1 MKRSIVMIGICLI
14 LSITSLS
21 TVKAEEEQDNIQL
34 AEDAKAALLIERDSG
49 KVLYDKNAHEKL
61 PPASMTKIMTLLLIM
76 EALESDVIT
85 LEEEITISENA
96 ASMGG
101 SQVFLAAGEVM
112 TVDNLIKAIA
122 IASGNDASV
131 ALAERIAGSEEAF
144 VQMMNDRAEQ
154 LQLENT
160 HFENASGLPV
170 ENHYTTAYDM
180 GMIAKELLKFE
191 EIVSYTSIYEDY
203 LRKGEENEFWL
214 VNTNKL
220 VHFSPYVDGLKT
232 GYTSEAMYCLTAT
245 AKKDDMRVI
254 SVVMGAENTKE
265 RNAMTMNLIDYAFN
279 QYESE
284 KLYEKGEQ
292 VAELSLLHAK
302 DNHYNVVTSEPIS
315 LLHEKGKKQSVQWQS
330 EVQLNDTF
338 GDLPIKKG
346 ETVGTLI
353 IKEADEI
360 VHQSDLHVQNE
371 VNKADYLTL
380 LKRSIAYIAKN
391 HE

>member
-1 MKRSIVMIGICLI
+1 MKRSIVMIGICFI

-21 TVKAEEEQDNIQL
+21 TVKAEEQDNIQL
-34 AEDAKAALLIERDSG
+34 AEGAKAALLIERDSG

-131 ALAERIAGSEEAF
+131 ALAERLAGSEAAF

-232 GYTSEAMYCLTAT
+232 GYTSEAMFCLTAT

-284 KLYEKGEQ
+284 KLYEKGEK
-292 VAELSLLHAK
+292 VAELTLLHAK
-302 DNHYNVVTSEPIS
+302 DNQYNVVTSEPIS
-315 LLHEKGKKQSVQWQS
+315 LLHEKGQKQSVQWQS

-338 GDLPIKKG
+338 GELPIKKG

-371 VNKADYLTL
+371 INKADYLTL